1 MSDYLRIHRLMA
13 DKYLQ
18 IFQQKNGFGNLAKK
32 GFGNVANF
40 AIMLRLSHLLL
51 FLLLLLLLLLQGIEG
66 QD

>member
-32 GFGNVANF
+32 RIWQCCKLCNHASVVPPAAVFVVAAVVVVARN
-40 AIMLRLSHLLL
+40 
-51 FLLLLLLLLLQGIEG
+51 
-66 QD
+66 